1 MFTRSRHDHP
11 QIDRDFL
18 CDHHHE
24 LAAVVAD
31 FAEHNMRPRI
41 PEWEASVEIEHDLIR
56 DIARRGWIGATIPT
70 TYGGPGL
77 DHRSKLVIVDQLSR
91 VSGAIGAAAQA
102 SDIPVAMFLH
112 IATPDQRQHWLPRLA
127 RGRSLAT
134 IAVTEPFAGGHVLGM
149 DTTATRDGD
158 HYVLTG
164 KKAFVGNSH
173 IADLHAVVARTGEN
187 ELSVFIVD
195 SSVPGLTLQP
205 YAATLGLRGFS
216 FGDLEL
222 DHVRVGVD
230 SRLGEQGDGR
240 DAAYLAS
247 IVHGRLDIAAV
258 ALGLHHAILEAT
270 VDYAGDHARLSRHQT
285 VQQRIGAM
293 QSNLMTARQVVHHAA
308 WLLDRGAECDGEL
321 LNAKLVA
328 VNLAQDS
335 ARAAQEIFGA
345 RALRATA
352 LIERLIR
359 DIQHFWAPAGTADIQ
374 RYRLWQHAT
383 GASKSSWS
391 QRCATHN

>member
-1 MFTRSRHDHP
+1 MFTSSRHDRP

-18 CDHHHE
+18 CEHHRE
-24 LAAVVAD
+24 LAAAVAA
-31 FAEHNMRPRI
+31 FAEHDVRPRI
-41 PEWEASVEIEHDLIR
+41 PQWETSGELEHDLIR

-70 TYGGPGL
+70 AYGGLGL

-91 VSGAIGAAAQA
+91 VSGTIGAAVQA
-102 SDIPVAMFLH
+102 GDIPVAMFLH
-112 IATPDQRQHWLPRLA
+112 IATPQQRQHWLPRLA
-127 RGRSLAT
+127 SGRTLAT
-134 IAVTEPFAGGHVLGM
+134 IAVTEPFAGGHILGI

-164 KKAFVGNSH
+164 TKAFVGNSH
-173 IADLHAVVARTGEN
+173 IADLHAVIARTGEN
-187 ELSVFIVD
+187 ELSVFVVD
-195 SSVPGLTLQP
+195 SRSPGLSLQP
-205 YAATLGLRGFS
+205 YTATLGLRGFS

-222 DHVRVGVD
+222 DHVDVDVD

-258 ALGLHHAILEAT
+258 ALGLHHALLEAT
-270 VDYAGDHARLSRHQT
+270 VDYAGDHPRLSRHQT
-285 VQQRIGAM
+285 VQQRIGTM

-308 WLLDRGAECDGEL
+308 WLLDQGADCDREL

-328 VNLAQDS
+328 ADLARDS
-335 ARAAQEIFGA
+335 AQAAQEIFGA
-345 RALRATA
+345 RALRATH

-374 RYRLWQHAT
+374 RYRLWQHAI
-383 GASKSSWS
+383 GAAKTSWS
-391 QRCATHN
+391 QRCTTRN

>member
-1 MFTRSRHDHP
+1 MFTRSRHDHN

-18 CDHHHE
+18 LNHHHE
-24 LAAVVAD
+24 LAATVAE
-31 FAEHNMRPRI
+31 FAEHHVRPRI
-41 PEWEASVEIEHDLIR
+41 PQWEASGEIEHDLIR
-56 DIARRGWIGATIPT
+56 DIARLGWIGATIPT
-70 TYGGPGL
+70 AYGGPGL

-91 VSGAIGAAAQA
+91 VCGAIGAATQA

-112 IATPDQRQHWLPRLA
+112 IATTQQRQHWLPRLA
-127 RGRSLAT
+127 NGRSLAT

-173 IADLHAVVARTGEN
+173 IADLHAVVARTDEN
-187 ELSVFIVD
+187 ELSVFVVD
-195 SSVPGLTLQP
+195 SSAPGLTLQP
-205 YAATLGLRGFS
+205 YTATLGLRGFS

-222 DHVRVGVD
+222 DHVRVNAD
-230 SRLGEQGDGR
+230 SRLGKLGDGR

-258 ALGLHHAILEAT
+258 ALGLHHAVLEAT
-270 VDYAGDHARLSRHQT
+270 VNYAGNHTRLSQHQT

-308 WLLDRGAECDGEL
+308 WLLDQDAECDGEL

-328 VNLAQDS
+328 VDLARNS
-335 ARAAQEIFGA
+335 ARAAHEVFGA
-345 RALRATA
+345 RALRATEP
-352 LIERLIR
+352 IERLIR
-359 DIQHFWAPAGTADIQ
+359 DTQHFWAPAGTADIQ

-383 GASKSSWS
+383 GPVKSSWS
-391 QRCATHN
+391 RRCATPN